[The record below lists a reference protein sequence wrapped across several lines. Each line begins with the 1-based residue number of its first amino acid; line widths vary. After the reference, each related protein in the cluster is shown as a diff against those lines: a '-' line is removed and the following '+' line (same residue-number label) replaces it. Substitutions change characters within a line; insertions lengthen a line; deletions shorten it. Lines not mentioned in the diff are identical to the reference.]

1 MKITLSRFFIAAT
14 AVALAGAIVESKA
27 QTQQTELIGSVDTAW
42 KMIGPDHKIQILAFD
57 DPKVQG
63 STCYLSR
70 PVTGGALST
79 IGLAE
84 DKSDVG
90 IACRATGP
98 LRITAQFVP
107 GEQVFTESRSPL
119 FKKLRVVRFWDQQR
133 QVLVYLAY
141 SDKLID
147 GSPKNSISVVPFR

>member
-1 MKITLSRFFIAAT
+1 MKRSILLAAAALLCGIAA
-14 AVALAGAIVESKA
+14 A
-27 QTQQTELIGSVDTAW
+27 QTIGSVDTAFKW
-42 KMIGPDHKIQILAFD
+42 LGANHKIEVIAFD

-70 PVTGGALST
+70 PITGGLMGSV
-79 IGLAE
+79 GLAE

-98 LRITAQFVP
+98 LKVTTQFGP
-107 GEQVFTESRSPL
+107 GEQVFDESRSPL
-119 FKKLRVVRFWDQQR
+119 FKKLRVVRFWDQPR